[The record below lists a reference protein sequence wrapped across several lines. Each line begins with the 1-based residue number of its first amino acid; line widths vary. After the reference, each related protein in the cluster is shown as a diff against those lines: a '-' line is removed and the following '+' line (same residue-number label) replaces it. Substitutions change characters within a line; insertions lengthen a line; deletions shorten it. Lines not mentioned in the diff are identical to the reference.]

1 MVESGRQRR
10 LSPSAARSRFE
21 KGAFSRPGPSSPA
34 SVGVDPDPMPA
45 LLVMC
50 FAVLLAVCGPAQERR
65 ASVVLDDGEQVEG
78 VVLALDLQSVQLKV
92 GGEVRTFAATRI
104 RECRIET
111 LGAPGSEPAARS
123 AAAGADPSQG
133 PSSSPRGEKEPGQE
147 RLGGAPDRQPPA
159 GRGKVS
165 WQGPVPDVV
174 GTEEAP
180 PHDVR
185 GVSLWRLRMQRL
197 DDAYPWLVPA
207 APQQWFSLGL
217 LLAILL
223 SFFVH
228 VSVRVVGCEGA
239 TMQRSVALAA
249 WFMMTAGMQAAYVP
263 VTNLT
268 IVLMLLGNS
277 TMALFWLS
285 GLFGLQRVHAT
296 IAFAVQ
302 LGFVALGIGVLE
314 LVTAVLASIHPAV

>member
-1 MVESGRQRR
+1 
-10 LSPSAARSRFE
+10 
-21 KGAFSRPGPSSPA
+21 
-34 SVGVDPDPMPA
+34 
-45 LLVMC
+45 MC

-78 VVLALDLQSVQLKV
+78 LVVALDLQSVQLRV
-92 GGEVRTFAATRI
+92 GDEVRTFAATRI

-111 LGAPGSEPAARS
+111 LGAPGSQPAVRS
-123 AAAGADPSQG
+123 EAAGADPAPG
-133 PSSSPRGEKEPGQE
+133 ASSSPGGEKERGQE
-147 RLGGAPDRQPPA
+147 RVGEAPDGQPPA
-159 GRGKVS
+159 GRAKVS

-185 GVSLWRLRMQRL
+185 GLSLWRLRMQRL
-197 DDAYPWLVPA
+197 DEAYPWLVPA

-217 LLAILL
+217 LLTILFT
-223 SFFVH
+223 FFVH
-228 VSVRVVGCEGA
+228 VSVRVVGSEGA
-239 TMQRSVALAA
+239 TMQRSMALAA
-249 WFMMTAGMQAAYVP
+249 WFMMTAGIQVAYVP

-277 TMALFWLS
+277 TMALFWLR
-285 GLFGLQRVHAT
+285 GLFGLLRVHAT

-314 LVTAVLASIHPAV
+314 LVTAVLASIHPSV